1 MLNNNIMCI
10 NPNGEKFKEFYKFH
24 NLKNLTYTE
33 VVDKTMLKKM
43 DKIINEIED
52 EYFKTDYYNF
62 KANYNDKK
70 GLKVKY
76 FNNPIGRRKI
86 NKVICSTSMIRELRN
101 ILYSNVYD
109 DIDMKNSQ
117 VAIFLNLI
125 QNLGYNLNDFPTL
138 NKCYTNKDYF
148 INDIKNSLSTDDDRL
163 IKKALVQ
170 VLNLGSHQD
179 IPSLIPLKTEIENL
193 YFKIK
198 DLNIFKKIRNHIKKE
213 KPTFEKGT
221 FMAMVYQ
228 SIESKILDIVVENFT
243 QQCIKIGTLEY
254 DGLKIRKSERNNQ
267 MLLDKLN
274 QYIYKKTNFLVD
286 FTFKPMII
294 EEKYQDLLDDVEIDE
309 EEEQL
314 GFYNDYEMG
323 LYLFEKYKNKVYCS
337 LRGDNYIYYFK
348 HNNKWLCNSK
358 KSCLGQFIDRDI
370 KKRKDIYNPET
381 GETETIYQDYTANN
395 NGYNNVLNT
404 FESILQKGDNLISD
418 FHIKLTISNRYSI
431 PFLDGILKINH
442 EKQGQEFG
450 GKYDFI
456 EWCDDENMKK
466 FYPDG
471 YFTRK
476 IVNYNYEDIK
486 NINFEEYTDEEN
498 DNSVI
503 NKIFKPA
510 FTTTDFDDLDEEKQ
524 KEQTTP
530 LDHLLNNYSRMMFG
544 CVSDKKWNLIY
555 GSRNSSKGVITELM
569 LNSFDEFCDTINAG
583 SLCVKDT
590 KGDQA
595 KLLSWI
601 DDKFDCRYLYF
612 NEAKPDLEVDGSLI
626 KLVSGGDR
634 IECRSNHKD
643 EIKRELICV
652 INGNVNDI
660 FKIQPK
666 DTWSNCFLYNL
677 KIRFLTE
684 NEKNEDQNEL
694 GTPDNYYRLPI
705 ENIKTDY
712 CRNKNKCMEF
722 IKLLLEYYDDK
733 LDRTEEMINMV
744 DEEKSEIM
752 ESQKEI
758 VLSLIKITGDK
769 KDKIP
774 STLLKEIMNCYLDDK
789 YKNVK
794 NSIKWRDMLKK
805 NPDIQH
811 NKNVSYPKFEKKSV
825 KSYVGIKF
833 IINDENTGGDYTE
846 KIKDFVHKYYDK
858 NDGDF
863 DKYFNDVI
871 DKKDE
876 IPKKVEMSKKD
887 EIESKCLIE
896 SDDDDDEEINNDIN
910 KYEEDKMN
918 DLGFSKGKDGK
929 FYKNIDLKK
938 TSKILNFE

>member
-1 MLNNNIMCI
+1 MLKNNIMCI

-33 VVDKTMLKKM
+33 IVDKNMFKKM
-43 DKIINEIED
+43 DKIIDEID
-52 EYFKTDYYNF
+52 DDYFKTDYYTF
-62 KANYNDKK
+62 KDNYNEKK
-70 GLKVKY
+70 GLKIKY

-86 NKVICSTSMIRELRN
+86 NKVICSTTMIRELRN

-117 VAIFLNLI
+117 VAILLNLI

-138 NKCYTNKDYF
+138 NKCFTNKDYF

-294 EEKYQDLLDDVEIDE
+294 EEKYQDLLDDVEIDDE
-309 EEEQL
+309 EEPL

-404 FESILQKGDNLISD
+404 FESILQNGDNLISD

-442 EKQGQEFG
+442 EKQGQEFD
-450 GKYDFI
+450 GKFDFI
-456 EWCDDENMKK
+456 DWCDGENMKK

-503 NKIFKPA
+503 SKIFKPA

-643 EIKRELICV
+643 EIKRELNCV

-684 NEKNEDQNEL
+684 NEKKEDQNEL

-705 ENIKTDY
+705 ENIKTEY

-722 IKLLLEYYDDK
+722 IKLLLMYYDDK

-758 VLSLIKITGDK
+758 VLSLLKITGDK

-774 STLLKEIMNCYLDDK
+774 STLLKEIMNCYLDEN

-811 NKNVSYPKFEKKSV
+811 NKNVSYPNFEKKSV

-833 IINDENTGGDYTE
+833 IGVNMGGDYTS
-846 KIKDFVHKYYDK
+846 KIKDFVEKYYDK

-863 DKYFNDVI
+863 DKYFNDEI
-871 DKKDE
+871 DKNDE
-876 IPKKVEMSKKD
+876 MDKKY
-887 EIESKCLIE
+887 EIETKCLIE
-896 SDDDDDEEINNDIN
+896 DNDDEEINNNIN

-929 FYKNIDLKK
+929 FYKNINLKK